1 MISLTRDEVETRVS
15 RYLDKLFEELDY
27 VAQREGTKPS
37 ELARLLDQSSWG
49 LGDDY
54 REWFEQGDEEY
65 V

>member
-1 MISLTRDEVETRVS
+1 MTKLTRDEVETRVS
-15 RYLDKLFEELDY
+15 HAFDRLFEELDCI
-27 VAQREGTKPS
+27 AQEEGQKPS
-37 ELARLLDQSSWG
+37 ELSVLLDQSSWG

>member
-1 MISLTRDEVETRVS
+1 MTKLTRDEVETEVS
-15 RYLDKLFEELDY
+15 YALDKLFESLDEQSQEAGM
-27 VAQREGTKPS
+27 VPS
-37 ELARLLDQSSWG
+37 ELAKLLDQSSWG

>member
-1 MISLTRDEVETRVS
+1 MIRLDRDEVETRVS
-15 RYLDKLFEELDY
+15 IHLDKLFEELDDI
-27 VAQREGTKPS
+27 ARQEGMAPS
-37 ELARLLDQSSWG
+37 ELAKLLAYSSWD